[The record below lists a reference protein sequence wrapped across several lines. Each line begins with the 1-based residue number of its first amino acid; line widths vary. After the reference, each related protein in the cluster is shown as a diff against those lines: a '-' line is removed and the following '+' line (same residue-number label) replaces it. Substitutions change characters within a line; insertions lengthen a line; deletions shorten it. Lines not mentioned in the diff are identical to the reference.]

1 MKMTMRRRLMVAMV
15 GLVAVVLLIAGV
27 GTLLLTRNAARNQ
40 AQQQLVTE
48 ATSLTSAK
56 AETRSLPVLK
66 IVHKTLALE
75 NAETIRIDRL
85 GAVVTPLPSNISQ
98 DDIDV
103 AAVQAGQTTSGRVG
117 DTVYAVAPFTLTRA
131 ERVRLKM
138 GPEATFAVL
147 LTRDVSGLG
156 PSWGYFIIAG
166 GVALLVAAL
175 VAWQMSRRM
184 ARPLVEAM
192 EVTGRIASGEL
203 ESRVPVRKHD
213 YPEFTSLAGSVNDMA
228 QSLED
233 GRARE
238 RHLLLAVSHDLRTP
252 LTSIRGFAEAIK
264 DGAID
269 DSGRA
274 ADVIIAESRRLE
286 RLVGDLLDLTKL
298 EAHQLSISMRPT
310 DAAEVVTTTAE
321 GFRPTAAKAG
331 LDITLDLP
339 GTTGAVDEDAT
350 AVPAALAT
358 PTPTPAAASL
368 PPVAADPDRLAQL
381 VANLIENA
389 CTFAARRVT
398 IGLRDGGPAGG
409 CVITVDDDGP
419 GIEPSDLDRVFERF
433 YQADR
438 GRNRLMGSGLG
449 LAIVAELTVAM
460 GGQVRAVS
468 PLGPSG
474 GSRFEVWLG
483 PWAGAPA
490 AAPAPPRSRSP
501 AGLNGAAVLTANY
514 YAKKPQFPFQRCLFS
529 SY

>member
-1 MKMTMRRRLMVAMV
+1 MTMRRRLMLAMV
-15 GLVAVVLLIAGV
+15 GLVAFVLVIAGV

-40 AQQQLVTE
+40 AEQQLVTE
-48 ATSLTSAK
+48 ANSLTSSK
-56 AETRSLPVLK
+56 LGSQSLKVLS
-66 IVHKTLALE
+66 VVRATLKLE
-75 NAETIRIDRL
+75 DADVIRIDRL
-85 GAVVTPLPSNISQ
+85 GAIVTPLPSDITQ

-117 DTVYAVAPFTLTRA
+117 NTVYAVAPVTLSQQELNKLRA
-131 ERVRLKM
+131 RDRVSFE
-138 GPEATFAVL
+138 GTFAIL
-147 LTRDVSGLG
+147 LTRNVGYLG
-156 PSWGYFIIAG
+156 PSWGYFFIAG
-166 GVALLVAAL
+166 GAALVVAAL

-184 ARPLVEAM
+184 ARPLVDAM
-192 EVTGRIASGEL
+192 QVTGRIASGEL

-213 YPEFTSLAGSVNDMA
+213 YPEFASLAGSINDMA
-228 QSLED
+228 QRLDD

-298 EAHQLSISMRPT
+298 EARQLSISLRAT

-321 GFRPTAAKAG
+321 GFRPAAAKAG
-331 LDITLDLP
+331 LDITMPVAGPP
-339 GTTGAVDEDAT
+339 GASDDDPTAIPAGLAVSPT
-350 AVPAALAT
+350 HPA
-358 PTPTPAAASL
+358 L

-389 CTFAARRVT
+389 CTFARSRIAV
-398 IGLRDGGPAGG
+398 GLAEGGPAGG
-409 CVITVDDDGP
+409 CVITVDDNGP
-419 GIEPSDLDRVFERF
+419 GIAPSDLEHVFERF

-438 GRNRLMGSGLG
+438 GRNRLLGSGLG
-449 LAIVAELTVAM
+449 LAIVAELAAAM
-460 GGQVRAVS
+460 GGGVRAVS
-468 PLGPSG
+468 PLGPNG

-483 PWAGAPA
+483 RWSSPAPQPA
-490 AAPAPPRSRSP
+490 APPSIPAAPR
-501 AGLNGAAVLTANY
+501 V
-514 YAKKPQFPFQRCLFS
+514 
-529 SY
+529 